1 VLFEQLIWLTT
12 YVSIIIYKEKV
23 DICIKTKAI
32 ER

>member
-12 YVSIIIYKEKV
+12 YVSTIIYKEKIV
-23 DICIKTKAI
+23 IYTKTKTI